1 MKIKDLHLV
10 AFYVQKPRAGVQTQ
24 IAGWMKN
31 PDNFQYDERVEFT
44 KGLSNKDQQYAGVIL
59 NLSKKTVVQNRY
71 NKEQKDFDSLF
82 KYFLEAY
89 PQYVI
94 QTMAQLDMAYLE
106 QFIPK
111 EEEAVAKELQDLHG
125 MSEDEAKAMIAEV
138 KETEPKKKSKKSK
151 TDEETKAE

>member
-1 MKIKDLHLV
+1 MKIKDIHLV

-24 IAGWMKN
+24 IAGWNKN
-31 PDNFQYDERVEFT
+31 PDNYQYDERIEFT
-44 KGLSNKDQQYAGVIL
+44 KGLTNKDAQYAGVIL
-59 NLSKKTVVQNRY
+59 NLSTKTVVANRY
-71 NKEQKDFDSLF
+71 NTEQRDFDSLF

-111 EEEAVAKELQDLHG
+111 EETKED
-125 MSEDEAKAMIAEV
+125 APVPAE
-138 KETEPKKKSKKSK
+138 
-151 TDEETKAE
+151 